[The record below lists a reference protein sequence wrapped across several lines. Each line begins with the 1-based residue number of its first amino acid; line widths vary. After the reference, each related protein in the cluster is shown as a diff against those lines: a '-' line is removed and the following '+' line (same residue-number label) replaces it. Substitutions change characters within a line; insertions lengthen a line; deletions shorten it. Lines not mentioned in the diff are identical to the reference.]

1 MNSNGGAQAPPT
13 HPCGAPG
20 SSREPDYDVIVVGS
34 GFGGSVAALRLV
46 EKGYRVAV
54 LEAGRRFADTDF
66 PKTTWDLRRYL
77 FAPRLGCFGIQRINV
92 LRDVIVLGG
101 AGVGGGSL
109 VYGNTLYRPRSD
121 AFYRDPQWAGITD
134 WRAELEPHYDTA
146 SRMLGVTTNPT
157 VTPPTRSRRRWRR
170 RWASPTPTARPT
182 WACSSA
188 PTADCPASPCPTP
201 TSVAPAPSAPVAG
214 SAAPA

>member
-1 MNSNGGAQAPPT
+1 MNSNGGAQARSI
-13 HPCGAPG
+13 HPCTAPG
-20 SSREPDYDVIVVGS
+20 SSPEPDYDVIVVGS

-101 AGVGGGSL
+101 GGSEA
-109 VYGNTLYRPRSD
+109 VRSSS
-121 AFYRDPQWAGITD
+121 ATRSTGRAPTPSTATRSGPGSPTGAPSSTRIT
-134 WRAELEPHYDTA
+134 
-146 SRMLGVTTNPT
+146 
-157 VTPPTRSRRRWRR
+157 TPP
-170 RWASPTPTARPT
+170 P
-182 WACSSA
+182 ACSA
-188 PTADCPASPCPTP
+188 
-201 TSVAPAPSAPVAG
+201 
-214 SAAPA
+214 